1 MLSCRMMAR
10 RFQGF
15 AMLKEVGTSGQ
26 ISLGK
31 KYAGQLFA
39 VELQADGCILLRPMK
54 LVPTNGA
61 TSTPLASDSNSN
73 PKLGPNL

>member
-1 MLSCRMMAR
+1 
-10 RFQGF
+10 
-15 AMLKEVGTSGQ
+15 MLKKVGTSGQ

-54 LVPTNGA
+54 AVPANGV
-61 TSTPLASDSNSN
+61 TPVLSAPDAEPKSRTTLN
-73 PKLGPNL
+73 P